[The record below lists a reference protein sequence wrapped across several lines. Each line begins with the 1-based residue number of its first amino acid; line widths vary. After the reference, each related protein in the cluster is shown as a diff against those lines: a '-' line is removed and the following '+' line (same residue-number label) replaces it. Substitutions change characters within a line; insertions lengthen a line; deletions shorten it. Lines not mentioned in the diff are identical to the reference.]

1 MPDSAFSL
9 FNQFLNTMNCLVLNM
24 DLQKFC
30 NDVCQMTEKLTKNT
44 KEHDISKLN
53 HVRDQLIE
61 MYQKNLVKINHSIL
75 ELICAKNLISR
86 GYTVDVEKDVSD
98 ILVCD
103 IYAKKGGGYTIV
115 EIETGFTPPE
125 HAMDTVDYYAARI
138 MSKIARYSQHC
149 SKFSL
154 ATPVVGILPIP
165 KIFLLP
171 PNARREDDVAK
182 IKTLCDRYYKNPPI
196 KYDDILNAHLHSIY
210 LINIDKGFAKEIDP
224 QGYVDLTQSLLG
236 RSEVE
241 Y

>member
-1 MPDSAFSL
+1 
-9 FNQFLNTMNCLVLNM
+9 M
-24 DLQKFC
+24 DLEKFR
-30 NDVCQMTEKLTKNT
+30 NDVYKMTEKLSKNL
-44 KEHDISKLN
+44 KENDVPKLN
-53 HVRDQLIE
+53 YVRQQLIE

-75 ELICAKNLISR
+75 ELICASNLISR
-86 GYTVDVEKDVSD
+86 GYAVEAEKDVSD

-103 IYAKKGGGYTIV
+103 IYAKKGGGNTII

-154 ATPVVGILPIP
+154 ATPVIGILPIS

-171 PNARREDDVAK
+171 PNARKKEDVNKVKD
-182 IKTLCDRYYKNPPI
+182 LCDRYYKNPPI

-210 LINIDKGFAKEIDP
+210 LINIDKGFAKELDP
-224 QGYVDLTQSLLG
+224 QEYVDLTKNLLG
-236 RSEVE
+236 SSEVE
-241 Y
+241 F

>member
-1 MPDSAFSL
+1 
-9 FNQFLNTMNCLVLNM
+9 M
-24 DLQKFC
+24 DLEKFR
-30 NDVCQMTEKLTKNT
+30 NDVYEMTDRLSKNL
-44 KEHDISKLN
+44 KENDMPKLN
-53 HVRDQLIE
+53 YVRQQLIE

-75 ELICAKNLISR
+75 ELICASNLISR
-86 GYTVDVEKDVSD
+86 GYAVEAEKDVSD

-103 IYAKKGGGYTIV
+103 IYAKKGGGNTII

-154 ATPVVGILPIP
+154 ATPVIGILPIS

-171 PNARREDDVAK
+171 PNARKKEDVNKAK
-182 IKTLCDRYYKNPPI
+182 DLCDRYYKNPPI
-196 KYDDILNAHLHSIY
+196 NYDDILNAHLHSIY
-210 LINIDKGFAKEIDP
+210 LINIDKGFAKELDP
-224 QGYVDLTQSLLG
+224 QGYVDLTKSLLG

-241 Y
+241 F

>member
-1 MPDSAFSL
+1 
-9 FNQFLNTMNCLVLNM
+9 M
-24 DLQKFC
+24 DLEKFR
-30 NDVCQMTEKLTKNT
+30 NDVYEMTDRLSKNL
-44 KEHDISKLN
+44 KENDMPKLN
-53 HVRDQLIE
+53 YVRQQLIE

-75 ELICAKNLISR
+75 ELICASNLISR
-86 GYTVDVEKDVSD
+86 GYAVEAEKDVSD

-103 IYAKKGGGYTIV
+103 IYAKKGGGDTII

-138 MSKIARYSQHC
+138 ISKIARYSQHC

-154 ATPVVGILPIP
+154 ATPVIGILPIS

-171 PNARREDDVAK
+171 PNARKKEDVNKAQD
-182 IKTLCDRYYKNPPI
+182 LCDRYYKNPSI

-210 LINIDKGFAKEIDP
+210 LINIDKGFAKELDP
-224 QGYVDLTQSLLG
+224 QGYVDLTKSLLG

-241 Y
+241 F

>member
-1 MPDSAFSL
+1 
-9 FNQFLNTMNCLVLNM
+9 M
-24 DLQKFC
+24 DLEKFR
-30 NDVCQMTEKLTKNT
+30 NDVYEMTERLSKNL
-44 KEHDISKLN
+44 KENDIPKLN
-53 HVRDQLIE
+53 YVRQQLIQ

-75 ELICAKNLISR
+75 ELICASNLISR
-86 GYTVDVEKDVSD
+86 GYAVEVEKDVSD

-103 IYAKKGGGYTIV
+103 IYAKKGGGTTII

-154 ATPVVGILPIP
+154 ATPVIGILPIS

-171 PNARREDDVAK
+171 PNARKKEDVNKVKD
-182 IKTLCDRYYKNPPI
+182 LCDRYYKNPPI
-196 KYDDILNAHLHSIY
+196 QYDDILNAHLHSIY
-210 LINIDKGFAKEIDP
+210 LINIDKGFAKELDP
-224 QGYVDLTQSLLG
+224 QGYVDLTESLLG

-241 Y
+241 F